1 MKKITLGIL
10 SMLML
15 LTLNPST
22 SNAATEIKQV
32 TTTSAKVESDA
43 LIERLYEINDL
54 DKSSMSSSEKKVLRN
69 EVVSIREQLFNN
81 PVIYISGG
89 ALLLIIILLI
99 ILL

>member
-15 LTLNPST
+15 LTLNPAT
-22 SNAATEIKQV
+22 SNAATEIKQE

-54 DKSSMSSSEKKVLRN
+54 DKSAMSSSEKKVLRN
-69 EVVSIREQLFNN
+69 EVLSIREQLFNN

>member
-1 MKKITLGIL
+1 MKKITFGIL

-15 LTLNPST
+15 LTLNPAT
-22 SNAATEIKQV
+22 SNAATEIKQE

-54 DKSSMSSSEKKVLRN
+54 DKSAMSSSEKKVLRN
-69 EVVSIREQLFNN
+69 EVLSIREQLFNN